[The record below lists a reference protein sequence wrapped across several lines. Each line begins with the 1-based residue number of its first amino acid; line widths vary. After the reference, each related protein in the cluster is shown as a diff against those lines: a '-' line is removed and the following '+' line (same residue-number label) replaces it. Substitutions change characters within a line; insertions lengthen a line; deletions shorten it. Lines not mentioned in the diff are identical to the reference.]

1 MMQEIYQVIFN
12 FLTDILKLNLMKP
25 NHPKGRS
32 PILFMIMLCLVLQPV
47 ICGGVSY
54 ELKSGQTETGNV
66 PQTQLTVSGTVTDEA
81 GLPMPEV
88 NVIEKGTYNA
98 DVTDKNGIYSIK
110 ISKPDAVI
118 VFSFVGYS
126 TREVAVN
133 NQTVINIRM
142 EPETSLIGEVVVV
155 GYGTQKK
162 TTLSGS
168 VAAVKGTEI
177 VKSPALNVTNSIAG
191 KISGLVAVGQSGEPG
206 EDYSRLYIRGRSTL
220 NDNTPLVVI
229 DGIPNRSL
237 ERIDPATI
245 ENISVLK
252 DASAAIYGSQAA
264 NGVILVTTKRGSS
277 EKLEFSANYTM
288 GFTQPTKIPDLC
300 NSAEYATLV
309 NEVDYYDQ
317 QSPTYSPS
325 DIQIYSDG
333 SDPWSYPVT
342 DWFKEVLKPWS
353 MQQNGNITMSGGS
366 EKVQSYVSFSSRSQD
381 GFFYNS
387 ASKYAQNDLRTNID
401 FKVSDNIKLSIDA
414 SMRMEQREG
423 PTAWSA
429 AIFRDLMTALP
440 IQVAEWPTGEPGP
453 PLDPTTQNNPLVQA
467 TPTAGVNKSDTY
479 VMNFN
484 AKLQIK
490 IPWVKGL
497 TWSTTGALDKTI
509 VYTKNF
515 SKKYALYKWDG
526 VTYDEENIPYLVPAQ
541 YGSSNLKQQMDEGN
555 SYLINSILDYRKE
568 IGERHYISAVAGF
581 EVIENSSS
589 WFAAERRDFTNSY
602 PEELDFGDVNQQY
615 ANGSNPG
622 INRWLNFF
630 GRANYTLD
638 EKYIAEFV
646 WRYQGSSKFS
656 PETRWGFFPGI
667 SLAYRISE
675 ESFWKDGSLGN
686 IINTFKL
693 RGSWGKTGN
702 DLIEP
707 YQFYSLYQL
716 FFLSYVTADQVY
728 HQTYNESQAGNTK
741 AQWEEARQLNAGID
755 MSFLDSKLT
764 LTADYFNNL
773 RTKILITQTASV
785 PTTTGMAYI
794 LPDINLGEV
803 RNQGFD
809 FDLVYKSQGNKFQY
823 QVGLNGCYAK
833 NKVLFFDEA
842 EGYLPWQ
849 TQTGHPM
856 YSGLYYEA
864 TGIFKTPEDLDNY
877 PHLDEARTGD
887 VIFKD
892 VSGDGQITG
901 DDMARIYKN
910 DVPTLTGGLSFSCFY
925 SGFDFSVMFQ
935 GQAGAV
941 RYIQD
946 LGGKGVQNWLKS
958 FYDNRWTESN
968 PYSDYPRTYN
978 RNDEYWVS
986 SVNPNTYWLRNTDF
1000 VRLKDMEIGYTIPSD
1015 ITNRIKISNLRLHV
1029 GGMNLL
1035 TWSPDFQDYDPELE
1049 PKGDGYAGQGYPL
1062 QRIVTAGLSIKF

>member
-1 MMQEIYQVIFN
+1 MILTYPKAFPALLQIILLFSALPCLAYSPAENELTTWYETDNIQQVQF
-12 FLTDILKLNLMKP
+12 
-25 NHPKGRS
+25 
-32 PILFMIMLCLVLQPV
+32 
-47 ICGGVSY
+47 
-54 ELKSGQTETGNV
+54 
-66 PQTQLTVSGTVTDEA
+66 TVRGTVVDEN
-81 GLPMPEV
+81 GLAMPEV
-88 NVIEKGTYNA
+88 NIIEKGTFNA
-98 DVTDKNGIYSIK
+98 DVSDKNGEYSLK
-110 ISKPDAVI
+110 VSKSDAVI
-118 VFSFVGYS
+118 VFSFIGYY
-126 TREVAVN
+126 TKEVTVN
-133 NQTVINIRM
+133 NQAVINIKM

-162 TTLSGS
+162 ATLSGS
-168 VAAVKGTEI
+168 VAVVQGTEI

-191 KISGLVAVGQSGEPG
+191 TIAGLVAVGQSGEPG
-206 EDYSRLYIRGRSTL
+206 EDYSTLYIRGRNTL
-220 NDNTPLVVI
+220 NDNSPLIVI
-229 DGIPNRSL
+229 DGVPNRSL

-245 ENISVLK
+245 ESISVLK

-264 NGVILVTTKRGSS
+264 NGVILVTTKRGGS
-277 EKLEFSANYTM
+277 EKLVFDASYTL
-288 GFTQPTKIPDLC
+288 GFTRPTRIPELC

-317 QSPTYSPS
+317 QSPTYSPVE
-325 DIQIYSDG
+325 IQQYADG
-333 SDPWSYPVT
+333 SDLWRYPNT
-342 DWFKEVLKPWS
+342 DWFTEVLKPWS

-366 EKVQSYVSFSSRSQD
+366 EKVQSFVSFSSRNQD

-401 FKVSDNIKLSIDA
+401 FKLSDNIKLSLDA
-414 SMRMEQREG
+414 NMRLEQRDG

-440 IQVAEWPTGEPGP
+440 IQVAEWPNGKPGP

-467 TPTAGVNKSDTY
+467 TPTAGVSHSDNY

-484 AKLQIK
+484 ARLEVK
-490 IPWVKGL
+490 IPWVEGL
-497 TWSTTGALDKTI
+497 KWITTGALDKGI
-509 VYTKNF
+509 LASKYF

-526 VTYDEENIPYLVPAQ
+526 VTVDEGNIPVLTAAQ
-541 YGSSNLKQQMDEGN
+541 YGSSDLQQQMHASN
-555 SYLINSILDYRKE
+555 AYLVNSILDFKKNINE
-568 IGERHYISAVAGF
+568 IHDIGTIAGF
-581 EVIENSSS
+581 EIIENSSN
-589 WFAAERRDFTNSY
+589 WFSASRRNFANNY
-602 PEELDFGDVNQQY
+602 PEELNFGDVNQQY

-630 GRANYTLD
+630 GRVNYTYR

-656 PETRWGFFPGI
+656 PETRWGFFPGL
-667 SLAYRISE
+667 SLAYRVSQE
-675 ESFWKDGSLGN
+675 EFWENSGIGNVINNLKIRGSL
-686 IINTFKL
+686 
-693 RGSWGKTGN
+693 GKTGN

-716 FFLSYVTADQVY
+716 NFLAFVTDDQVY
-728 HQTYNESQAGNTK
+728 HQVFNESQAGNTR
-741 AQWEEARQLNAGID
+741 AQWEEARQFNVGLD
-755 MSFLDSKLT
+755 MSFLNNRMT
-764 LTADYFNNL
+764 FTTDYFNNL

-794 LPDINLGEV
+794 LPDVNLGEV

-809 FDLVYKSQGNKFQY
+809 FDLIFNDQAGEFNYHI
-823 QVGLNGCYAK
+823 GLNGCYAK

-842 EGYLPWQ
+842 EGYSSWQ
-849 TQTGHPM
+849 RQTGHPM

-864 TGIFKTPEDLDNY
+864 IGIFTTSADLDKY
-877 PHLDEARTGD
+877 PHHDEARSGD

-892 VSGDGQITG
+892 IDGDLEITG
-901 DDMARIYKN
+901 NDKTRIYKSS
-910 DVPTLTGGLSFSCFY
+910 VPTLTGGLNFSSDY
-925 SGFDFSVMFQ
+925 KGFDFTIMFQ

-968 PYSDYPRTYN
+968 PYTGYPRTFN

-1000 VRLKDMEIGYTIPSD
+1000 IRLKNLEFGYTLPTEWTSKIN
-1015 ITNRIKISNLRLHV
+1015 ITNLRIHV

-1035 TWSPDFQDYDPELE
+1035 TWSPDFTDYDPELE
-1049 PKGDGYAGQGYPL
+1049 PKGDGFAGQGYPL
-1062 QRIVTAGLSIKF
+1062 QEVVTAGISIKF

>member
-1 MMQEIYQVIFN
+1 MKQ
-12 FLTDILKLNLMKP
+12 FL
-25 NHPKGRS
+25 PKGK
-32 PILFMIMLCLVLQPV
+32 PPLYLILLICFTLQRYAYGREVREFEP
-47 ICGGVSY
+47 GY
-54 ELKSGQTETGNV
+54 EVNGNV
-66 PQTQLTVSGTVTDEA
+66 PQTQLVVKGVVVDETGNA
-81 GLPMPEV
+81 MPEV
-88 NVIEKGTYNA
+88 NVVEKGTFNV
-98 DVTDKNGIYSIK
+98 DVTDKDGEYSLK
-110 ISKPDAVI
+110 VSKPDAVI

-126 TREVAVN
+126 TKEIAIN
-133 NQTVINIRM
+133 NQAVIDIKM
-142 EPETSLIGEVVVV
+142 EPETSQIGEVVVV

-162 TTLSGS
+162 ATLSGS
-168 VAAVKGTEI
+168 VATVKGAEI
-177 VKSPALNVTNSIAG
+177 VQSPALNVTNSIAG

-206 EDYSRLYIRGRSTL
+206 EDYSTLYIRGRNTL
-220 NDNTPLVVI
+220 NNNSPLIVI
-229 DGIPNRSL
+229 DGVPNRSL

-277 EKLEFSANYTM
+277 DKLVFDASYTM
-288 GFTQPTKIPDLC
+288 GFTRPTKIPELC

-309 NEVDYYDQ
+309 NEVDYYNLQ
-317 QSPTYSPS
+317 GPTYSPA
-325 DIQIYSDG
+325 DIQKYKDG
-333 SDPWSYPVT
+333 SDLWRYPNT
-342 DWFKEVLKPWS
+342 DWFAEVLKPWS

-366 EKVQSYVSFSSRSQD
+366 ERVQSFVSFSTRSQD
-381 GFFYNS
+381 GFFYKS

-401 FKVSDNIKLSIDA
+401 FKLSDHIKLSLDA
-414 SMRMEQREG
+414 SLRLEQRDG

-429 AIFRDLMTALP
+429 NIFRDLMTALP
-440 IQVAEWPTGEPGP
+440 IQVAEWPNGLPGP

-467 TPTAGVNKSDTY
+467 TPTAGVSHSDNY

-484 AKLQIK
+484 ARLEVR
-490 IPWVKGL
+490 IPWVDGL
-497 TWSTTGALDKTI
+497 IWATTGALDKGI
-509 VYTKNF
+509 LYSKYF
-515 SKKYALYKWDG
+515 SKKYALYKWDR
-526 VTYDEENIPYLVPAQ
+526 VTVDESNNPVLIAAQ
-541 YGSSNLKQQMDEGN
+541 YGASNLQQSMN
-555 SYLINSILDYRKE
+555 ASNAYLINSILDYKKNFNE
-568 IGERHYISAVAGF
+568 LHNVGMVAGF
-581 EVIENSSS
+581 EVIENSSN
-589 WFAAERRDFTNSY
+589 WFSAERKDFANSY
-602 PEELDFGDVNQQY
+602 PEELNFGNVNQQY

-630 GRANYTLD
+630 GRINYSFK

-667 SLAYRISE
+667 SLAYRISQE
-675 ESFWKDGSLGN
+675 TFWENSGLND
-686 IINTFKL
+686 IINSLKI

-716 FFLSYVTADQVY
+716 NFLAFVTADQVY
-728 HQTYNESQAGNTK
+728 HQVYNESQAGNTR
-741 AQWEEARQLNAGID
+741 AQWEEAHQFNIGLD
-755 MSFLDSKLT
+755 MSFLKNKLT
-764 LTADYFNNL
+764 LTTDYFNNL

-785 PTTTGMAYI
+785 PTMTGMAYI
-794 LPDINLGEV
+794 LPDVNLGEV

-809 FDLVYKSQGNKFQY
+809 FEVTFNNQADKFNY
-823 QVGLNGCYAK
+823 HLSMNGCYAK

-842 EGYLPWQ
+842 EGYSPWQ

-864 TGIFKTPEDLDNY
+864 IGIFATADDLDKY
-877 PHLDEARTGD
+877 PHFDEARTGD

-892 VSGDGQITG
+892 MNGDLKITG
-901 DDMARIYKN
+901 DDMTRIYKSS
-910 DVPTLTGGLSFSCFY
+910 VPTFTGGLSISCDY
-925 SGFDFSVMFQ
+925 QGFDLAIMFQ

-946 LGGKGVQNWLKS
+946 LGGKGNQNWLKS

-968 PYSDYPRTYN
+968 PYTGYPRTFN

-986 SVNPNTYWLRNTDF
+986 SVNPNTFWLHKTDF
-1000 VRLKDMEIGYTIPSD
+1000 IRLKNLEIGYTLPSEW
-1015 ITNRIKISNLRLHV
+1015 TKRINIQNVRIHA

-1035 TWSPDFQDYDPELE
+1035 TWSPDFKDYDPELE
-1049 PKGDGYAGQGYPL
+1049 PKGDGFAGQGYPL
-1062 QRIVTAGLSIKF
+1062 QKVITAGLSIKF